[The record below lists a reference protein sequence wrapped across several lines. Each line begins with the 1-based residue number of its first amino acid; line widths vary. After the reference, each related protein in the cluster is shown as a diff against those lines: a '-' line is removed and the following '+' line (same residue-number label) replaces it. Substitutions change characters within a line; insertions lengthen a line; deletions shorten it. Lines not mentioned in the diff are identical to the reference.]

1 MKIAAARALAELA
14 KQPVPE
20 SVVQAYGGTP
30 LRFGPEYIIP
40 KPFDPRVLLW
50 VAPAVAKAAIDEGV
64 ARKEIPGMSVEA
76 YTARLEK
83 LLDRTRSVMRDIKD
97 RIHAPQPSGRNGETR
112 RVRMVFP
119 EGSNEKILKAAA
131 LIVEERVA
139 QPILLGN
146 PKIIRSMIED
156 LNLFALKDVEII
168 RPSKSEEY
176 ETYAIDMWEL
186 RKRKGLTPD
195 LAAQWMKDPVYFG
208 AMLVRKGRADACLA
222 GVTRSYPDT
231 IRPALHVV
239 GSKAGQKVA
248 GVYMLVHKKEVYFI
262 ADTTVNIDP
271 NAEELAEIA
280 INASAMASSLG
291 FEPRVAMLSFSNFG
305 SNPHPEALKMA
316 LAAKIVQ
323 RRRPDLIVDGEVQA
337 DTAISPEI
345 LQDRYPFSRLR
356 DRGANVLICPNLSS
370 ANITYKMLGHIGDV
384 ELVGPILMGM
394 NKPFHVLQLQSGVPE
409 IFNMAVIAV
418 MDVQRQALQNEPVG
432 TEWVEKMQPVERV

>member
-1 MKIAAARALAELA
+1 
-14 KQPVPE
+14 
-20 SVVQAYGGTP
+20 
-30 LRFGPEYIIP
+30 
-40 KPFDPRVLLW
+40 
-50 VAPAVAKAAIDEGV
+50 
-64 ARKEIPGMSVEA
+64 
-76 YTARLEK
+76 
-83 LLDRTRSVMRDIKD
+83 
-97 RIHAPQPSGRNGETR
+97 
-112 RVRMVFP
+112 
-119 EGSNEKILKAAA
+119 
-131 LIVEERVA
+131 
-139 QPILLGN
+139 
-146 PKIIRSMIED
+146 
-156 LNLFALKDVEII
+156 
-168 RPSKSEEY
+168 
-176 ETYAIDMWEL
+176 
-186 RKRKGLTPD
+186 
-195 LAAQWMKDPVYFG
+195 MKDPMYFG

-280 INASAMASSLG
+280 INASAVAASLG

-305 SNPHPEALKMA
+305 SNSHPEAVKMS

-323 RRRPDLIVDGEVQA
+323 RRRPDLIVDGELQA

-356 DRGANVLICPNLSS
+356 NFGANVLICPNLSA
-370 ANITYKMLGHIGDV
+370 ANIAYKMLGRIGGV

-418 MDVQRQALQNEPVG
+418 LDVQRQSLQDEAMG
-432 TEWVEKMQPVERV
+432 SEWVEAVPIERV